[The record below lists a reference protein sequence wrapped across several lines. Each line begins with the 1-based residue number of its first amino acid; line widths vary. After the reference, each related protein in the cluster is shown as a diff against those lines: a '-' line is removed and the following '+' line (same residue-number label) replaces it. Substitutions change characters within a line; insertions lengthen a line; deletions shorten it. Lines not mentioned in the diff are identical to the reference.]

1 MPSSQQVGAAQ
12 GLDFD
17 ADDVGT
23 LLGFNYYPPT
33 DGLWKAGDAFRL
45 HGHADYNLI
54 TLLYRRVG
62 ETGLELLPGKEAVA
76 DPRVKNQVW
85 LFGRHCVRML

>member
-1 MPSSQQVGAAQ
+1 MPTLLSFSTFATFWHALQ

-17 ADDVGT
+17 ADDVAT

-33 DGLWKAGDAFRL
+33 EGLWKAGDAFRL

-54 TLLYRRVG
+54 TLLYRRAG
-62 ETGLELLPGKEAVA
+62 EPGLELLPGKEAVA
-76 DPRVKNQVW
+76 DPRVKNQVT
-85 LFGRHCVRML
+85 R